1 VSEEI
6 MSRLHALLIL
16 DCSET
21 PIGEDLERI
30 WQQTEFPNRLTEIGD
45 DVVVWD
51 PSRAGA
57 LAGFDVVRT
66 RAALLERARSI
77 GAQRLVRV
85 EPTQVFLDVSRVK
98 RALRSWDVGRCE
110 YFTQWEHCRLPVGIG
125 VQAISTAAFSSMG
138 SENISEALEA
148 LRGSPSGVHFH
159 YDVLH
164 RTSFEDSLLDARASS
179 TLLQKL
185 DSVGQ
190 PESWDL
196 EGFLNWTS
204 GEELLKFRPTSSYP
218 RRDERGLPAAYG
230 FESDACAEFPTYVMF
245 DVTNLCN
252 AACIHCPQSIVNED
266 GKKPDYL
273 EEIDHLAIDTFKRV
287 VDECADRELTF
298 VRITADGEPFVHKH
312 LLEMVR
318 YADEKGVGPVGLT
331 TNGSLLNERRARAL
345 LEAGVA
351 IVDVSLDAA
360 ESETYEEIRAGLKFD
375 RVIKNVLRLLDL
387 REEMGADVQ
396 VMVSFVK
403 QEMNVGQVEAFRAF
417 WEPRVDKVLVREMIS
432 NVGLNDATENAWPG
446 WDRRWP
452 CAHLF
457 RRVVVN
463 HRGQL
468 KYCPIDWRQ
477 ETTGEPVDDVGIFD
491 AWHSDFYWEHRMQHL
506 NDAFAP
512 NSACG
517 DCKDWAGTPWT
528 LGYEKVVAELRS
540 GSRST
545 AA

>member
-1 VSEEI
+1 
-6 MSRLHALLIL
+6 MSTLHALVIL
-16 DCSET
+16 DSSNVSIDE
-21 PIGEDLERI
+21 GLNRI
-30 WQQTEFPNRLTEIGD
+30 WRETDFSERLREIGD

-51 PSRAGA
+51 PSRAGT
-57 LAGFDVVRT
+57 LCGFDVVRT
-66 RAALLERARSI
+66 REELLTRAATC

-85 EPTQVFLDVSRVK
+85 EPTQVFLDVKRVR
-98 RALRSWDVGRCE
+98 RALRAWDVSRCE

-125 VQAISTAAFSSMG
+125 VQGLTATAFASLQCESITDALAG
-138 SENISEALEA
+138 LREA
-148 LRGSPSGVHFH
+148 PNGVHFH

-164 RTSFEDSLLDARASS
+164 RTTFEQSLLDARDSS
-179 TLLQKL
+179 ALRSQLA
-185 DSVGQ
+185 VAG
-190 PESWDL
+190 PPASWDL
-196 EGFLNWTS
+196 EGFLAWADSDEAWRYTS
-204 GEELLKFRPTSSYP
+204 EIVHP

-245 DVTNLCN
+245 DITNLCN

-266 GKKPDYL
+266 GTKPEYL
-273 EEIDHLAIDTFKRV
+273 ENIDHLAFETFQRV
-287 VDECADRELTF
+287 VDECEGQELTF
-298 VRITADGEPFVHKH
+298 VRITADGEPFVHKRM
-312 LLEMVR
+312 LDMVR
-318 YADEKGVGPVGLT
+318 YATDRGVGPVGLT
-331 TNGSLLNERRARAL
+331 TNGSMLSEKRARAL
-345 LEAGVA
+345 IEAGVA
-351 IVDVSLDAA
+351 IIDISLDAA
-360 ESETYEEIRAGLKFD
+360 EAETYEEIRAGLKFNQ
-375 RVIKNVLRLLDL
+375 VIKNVLKLLEL
-387 REEMGADVQ
+387 REELDTDVQ

-432 NVGLNDATENAWPG
+432 NVGLNDATESAWPG

-457 RRVVVN
+457 RRVVIN

-512 NSACG
+512 SSACG

-528 LGYEKVVAELRS
+528 LGYEKVVAKLRS